1 MIKGIDLLTHPD
13 AEEVILYEGYDSF
26 MAGQFYGDLI
36 GRSTFKTDQKEY
48 KILNLVVNTSIPN
61 KWIVSFIGIP
71 V

>member
-13 AEEVILYEGYDSF
+13 AEEVILYECHDSF

-36 GRSTFKTDQKEY
+36 GKSTFKMDQKEY

-61 KWIVSFIGIP
+61 KWIVSFIGVPI
-71 V
+71 